1 MIVTA
6 LISVGVILNAASTR
20 TILVKI
26 SLFMTEN
33 VPITTTARVQKE
45 MELTALA
52 TVSHIVNLMHAV
64 VKIYR

>member
-26 SLFMTEN
+26 SLFMMEN